1 MQSPKVCR
9 PFGSLDFQ
17 TLLVLGPLQKLLLP
31 FIVRSSVSLH
41 HAVNYIT
48 PKCTKERTFCPNL
61 SNTLAAGYKETN
73 LSNSYT
79 LGFWEAFWLMTSFCS
94 FYTDSYCS
102 QKIQNFYC
110 LQDYKLD
117 HPDLQAW
124 LTHLLHLLVFGSHWF
139 FSVFVLS
146 NVATRQIFFFSELV
160 KRRPN

>member
-1 MQSPKVCR
+1 MQWHNTHMHQSTSMYV
-9 PFGSLDFQ
+9 FFVSI
-17 TLLVLGPLQKLLLP
+17 LGDLK
-31 FIVRSSVSLH
+31 SLH
-41 HAVNYIT
+41 YPGAWFYTMTQYPNA
-48 PKCTKERTFCPNL
+48 PKYELF
-61 SNTLAAGYKETN
+61 SQSIIFAAGYKETN

-117 HPDLQAW
+117 HPNLQAW
-124 LTHLLHLLVFGSHWF
+124 LKHLPHWLVFEFHWF
-139 FSVFVLS
+139 FSVFVFS
-146 NVATRQIFFFSELV
+146 NVATHRIFFSELV